1 MQVLRFPPHGSV
13 DACPAARVIVEEE
26 LLNRAGIELAV
37 ISKLQINRGFG
48 IRLARRIQPVDV
60 RFVFLDSGVSV
71 VDWGKHEEVGR
82 NEEGEKRQCGQVS
95 GRVGSPLIPPAPQ
108 GPLGGFTQKGK
119 TQNNDD
125 AVEHHLLVSVVH
137 DVVTHF
143 MAHHRF
149 DFGDRA
155 TLQQVIVKDNALG
168 TEEPDDE
175 RANACGLPRSVLNVD
190 VLCRDA
196 VGARHA
202 ENGVADSAGT
212 SRRPPG

>member
-37 ISKLQINRGFG
+37 ITELQINLGFG
-48 IRLARRIQPVDV
+48 LRLASRIQPEDV

-71 VDWGKHEEVGR
+71 VDWSKHEEVGR

-95 GRVGSPLIPPAPQ
+95 GRVGSPLVPPTPQ
-108 GPLGGFTQKGK
+108 GPFGTFTQEGEPYDNHNPDE
-119 TQNNDD
+119 QQ
-125 AVEHHLLVSVVH
+125 VLIGVVH

-155 TLQQVIVKDNALG
+155 AL
-168 TEEPDDE
+168 
-175 RANACGLPRSVLNVD
+175 
-190 VLCRDA
+190 
-196 VGARHA
+196 
-202 ENGVADSAGT
+202 
-212 SRRPPG
+212 